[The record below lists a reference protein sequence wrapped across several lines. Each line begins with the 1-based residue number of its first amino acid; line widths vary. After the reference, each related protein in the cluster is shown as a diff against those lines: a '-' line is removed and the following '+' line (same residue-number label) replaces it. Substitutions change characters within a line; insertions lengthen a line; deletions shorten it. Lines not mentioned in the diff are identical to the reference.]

1 MLTTDVSLF
10 WHISCNPND
19 FNDLNSNKRIEISLL
34 NEEIVVQ
41 LVNSHSHSK
50 ENAEAMKKE
59 RTLQLFSERQIW
71 KQPVL
76 YSLKLQMQVQ
86 DTVWNSAGF
95 CIQ

>member
-1 MLTTDVSLF
+1 MLD
-10 WHISCNPND
+10 
-19 FNDLNSNKRIEISLL
+19 EG
-34 NEEIVVQ
+34 IVVQ
-41 LVNSHSHSK
+41 LVNIHSHSK
-50 ENAEAMKKE
+50 REWRGHEKGSSASSELC
-59 RTLQLFSERQIW
+59 TLQLFSERQIW